1 VKQRFLGCR
10 LDAIS
15 REEILSRCNEAMER
29 RSRLR
34 IEGVNVA
41 KLIDARRSPALR
53 EALDEAEIVH
63 VDGTGLAWGLAL
75 LGHRFPPK
83 RAGFRLMLDLIE
95 EAARRGGRV
104 YLLGATQDVV
114 EETARVLT
122 GRYPGIVIA
131 GKHNGYFAAAEEK
144 VVVQAIRDA
153 RAHLLFIG
161 ISSPKKE
168 LFLRRHWAD
177 LGVPV
182 AMGVGGSFDAISNKV
197 RTAPLW
203 LEHLGFAWIFR
214 LLQEPRRLFMRYL
227 LTNAAF
233 LGLLLGE
240 FARSRF
246 TARQTTGA
254 G

>member
-15 REEILSRCNEAMER
+15 REEILSRCGEAMDGGG
-29 RSRLR
+29 RLR

-41 KLIDARRSPALR
+41 KLIDARGSHALR

-75 LGHRFPPK
+75 LGRKFPPK
-83 RAGFRLMLDLIE
+83 RAGFRLMLDLV
-95 EAARRGGRV
+95 EAGARRGRRA

-114 EETARVLT
+114 EEAARVLRR
-122 GRYPGIVIA
+122 RYPGIVIA
-131 GKHNGYFAAAEEK
+131 GVRNGYFAAAEEAA
-144 VVVQAIRDA
+144 VVQAIRDSG
-153 RAHLLFIG
+153 AHLLFIG

-168 LFLRRHWAD
+168 IFLKRHWPD

-182 AMGVGGSFDAISNKV
+182 AMGVGGSFDAISSKV

-203 LEHLGFAWIFR
+203 LERLGFAWIFR
-214 LLQEPRRLFMRYL
+214 LVQEPRRLFMRYL
-227 LTNAAF
+227 LTNTAF

-240 FARSRF
+240 LCRSRF
-246 TARQTTGA
+246 AGRQTGA